1 VPSRFGSRRARGV
14 TSQVV
19 ERGGEGGLT
28 VGHHVLIAQRHAW
41 VQALIIARDMGASR
55 LGSMIEEKL
64 HGSPVVLSNG
74 DRIEI
79 PPEARY
85 WAKEFEKALGA
96 EINL

>member
-1 VPSRFGSRRARGV
+1 
-14 TSQVV
+14 
-19 ERGGEGGLT
+19 
-28 VGHHVLIAQRHAW
+28 
-41 VQALIIARDMGASR
+41 
-55 LGSMIEEKL
+55 MIEEKL

-79 PPEARY
+79 LPEARY

>member
-64 HGSPVVLSNG
+64 LEALSSCPMGTGSKSCL
-74 DRIEI
+74 R
-79 PPEARY
+79 
-85 WAKEFEKALGA
+85 LGTGRK
-96 EINL
+96 NSKRR